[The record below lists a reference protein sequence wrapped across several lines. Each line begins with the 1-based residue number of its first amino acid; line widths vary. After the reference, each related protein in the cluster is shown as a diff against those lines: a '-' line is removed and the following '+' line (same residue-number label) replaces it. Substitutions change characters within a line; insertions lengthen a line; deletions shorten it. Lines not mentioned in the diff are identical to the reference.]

1 MLSAVGN
8 PSPDRSCTL
17 KEFFEVALPIA
28 LEHDDV
34 APTVVDAW
42 IVQATLEDSSAHWNP
57 TDTTQPEDGATAY
70 NSFGPG
76 GRYHVWNYKNAADG
90 IAAFRSTLALAVYDE
105 LRAVCLRADVTEA
118 EVLAAIG
125 ISPYTGE
132 HNAHLY
138 DGVTGQP
145 NRIVEGSGGWP
156 YAAPKPAPAP
166 APAPTPK
173 PIAEVSIN
181 LPVLHEGVGDKT
193 VISLRRLLM
202 PLSVLDHDATFGDQL
217 RADLVIYQSAHG
229 LDPSGETT
237 AETWLHLL
245 RGEIP
250 FAEKACSP

>member
-1 MLSAVGN
+1 MLSAVDN
-8 PSPDRSCTL
+8 PTL

-28 LEHDDV
+28 LEHDDI
-34 APTVVDAW
+34 APAVVDAW

-90 IAAFRSTLALAVYDE
+90 IAAFKSTLALTAYDE

-145 NRIVEGSGGWP
+145 NRIVQGSGGWP
-156 YAAPKPAPAP
+156 YTAPKPAP

-173 PIAEVSIN
+173 PIAEVSIT

-202 PLSVLDHDATFGDQL
+202 PVSVLDHAATFGAQL
-217 RADLVIYQSAHG
+217 KTDLVIYQSAHG

-250 FAEKACSP
+250 FAEKASTS